1 MKKTSFA
8 FLLTAALSAGAL
20 FPAAVIPVQADTD
33 VFDYMPLVF
42 VVAVVLNEHEE
53 SELLD

>member
-20 FPAAVIPVQADTD
+20 FPAAVIPVQAETED
-33 VFDYMPLVF
+33 F
-42 VVAVVLNEHEE
+42 E
-53 SELLD
+53 